1 MQISDQVAEK
11 IGELIT
17 ETNPKVFLIDLLLNK
32 GRKSVLSILV
42 DTDEGITISECARI
56 SRAISRY
63 FEEDELFDF
72 PYNLEVSSPGV
83 GKPLKVRRQYHKNI
97 GRRLKVVTV
106 DEQTIK
112 GILSEV
118 SDEGVLLTPIAL
130 KKGKKPGKRSHHI
143 ENKRQIA
150 FEEIQEAK
158 VEISFD

>member
-1 MQISDQVAEK
+1 MQISDQLAEK
-11 IGELIT
+11 IGELIA
-17 ETNPKVFLIDLLLNK
+17 ETNPEVFLIDLLLNV

-42 DTDEGITISECARI
+42 DTDKGITIDECARI
-56 SRAISRY
+56 SRAIGRY
-63 FEEDELFDF
+63 FEEDEVFDF

-106 DEQTIK
+106 SDETVK
-112 GILSEV
+112 GILSEAN
-118 SDEGVLLTPIAL
+118 DEGVVLTPIPL

-143 ENKRQIA
+143 ENDRQIA
-150 FEEIQEAK
+150 FEEIKEAK